1 MGFYNIWL
9 VKGENKM
16 KRVKYINL
24 LFYTIILV
32 AMIGCTDKSS
42 NIKEEKSYKPLLK
55 VNSYVYGETE
65 NNYICNEKDLKLVGV
80 VEKSYESGLKPITL
94 EDENLTSNVFQEG
107 LEVYTEK
114 NTSNIVIKTGP
125 NRYSKLEKI
134 E

>member
-1 MGFYNIWL
+1 
-9 VKGENKM
+9 M

-114 NTSNIVIKTGP
+114 NTSNIVF
-125 NRYSKLEKI
+125 
-134 E
+134 